1 MKSRWG
7 GFLNE
12 AADLMSRG
20 AYLREED
27 DGIYD
32 TYCTHSCLNALIDIF
47 VVKSQQSSLEFAIWR
62 FYVSDDV
69 LCLSGS
75 EL

>member
-1 MKSRWG
+1 
-7 GFLNE
+7 
-12 AADLMSRG
+12 MSG
-20 AYLREED
+20 PYLCEED

-32 TYCTHSCLNALIDIF
+32 TCTHRCLNALMSIF
-47 VVKSQQSSLEFAIWR
+47 VVKSQQYSLEFAIWR

-69 LCLSGS
+69 QCLS